1 VVTTVEA
8 IDDTHLALALAAGD
22 DGAAREAVFQASVA
36 ASLVLREL
44 RSEEPPLEDLFA
56 QVTS

>member
-1 VVTTVEA
+1 MTAVDT

-22 DGAAREAVFQASVA
+22 DGAAREAVFQAAVA

-44 RSEEPPLEDLFA
+44 RSEEPSLEELFA